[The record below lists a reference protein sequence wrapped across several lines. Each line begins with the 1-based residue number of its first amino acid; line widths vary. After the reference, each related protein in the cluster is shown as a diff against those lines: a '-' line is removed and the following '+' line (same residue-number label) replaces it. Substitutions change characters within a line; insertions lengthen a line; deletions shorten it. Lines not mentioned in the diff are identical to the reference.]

1 MIEPREG
8 LVAAILFVLTS
19 LMLPL
24 AFAPAGQGGAQDRNA
39 TRFHLSMALFQLRA
53 DEITR
58 TMGDS
63 GLATPAEDETQ
74 SQIPAK
80 ADGEV
85 QASSYAL
92 FLVEDWVSA
101 TADHPVEDR
110 DRLLKQVA
118 VAALAFGRDHE
129 ARSLLKEAEVLFA
142 DQEPLAYLFS
152 EREVNA
158 QVLRQDLEQTLLP
171 GVIQELLVKRY
182 SEDSIDGIR
191 ASIQADV
198 TAYSGRIGSMVLAYL
213 LVLVAGLVVLVR
225 SGVWLRRFSTPRS
238 DVALSRFQAR
248 PMQTFLLFLLWM
260 LILFSMG
267 TLVSQA
273 LSGHVSGAT
282 NMMLTYVATAVAGVY
297 LVRTMGYPRASSLLD
312 SVDLDVQLGI
322 RRPVAMG
329 IAGYLAAVPVVLLL
343 GVVSAILF
351 GGGAG
356 AGLSPAIPF
365 LAGSAGAA
373 ERWIVVGTVVILAP
387 LFEEFFFRG
396 FLFQQFR
403 STLGTTHAILLSA
416 LVFAAVHLS
425 IESFLP
431 LFGLGVILG
440 LVYHHTQSL
449 WASILTHAL
458 WNAATSVMVMTVFD

>member
-1 MIEPREG
+1 MIEQREG
-8 LVAAILFVLTS
+8 IVAAVLFVLTS

-24 AFAPAGQGGAQDRNA
+24 AFAPAGHVGALDGNA

-53 DEITR
+53 DEVTR
-58 TMGDS
+58 TMEEGTREASAEAEAPSENPSETEGGQQQS
-63 GLATPAEDETQ
+63 G
-74 SQIPAK
+74 
-80 ADGEV
+80 
-85 QASSYAL
+85 YAL
-92 FLVEDWVSA
+92 FLIDDWVSV
-101 TADHPVEDR
+101 TAGHPEEER

-118 VAALAFGRDHE
+118 AAALAYGRDDE
-129 ARSLLKEAEVLFA
+129 ARLLLREAGVTFA
-142 DQEPLAYLFS
+142 EQEPLAYLFS
-152 EREVNA
+152 DREVSA
-158 QVLRQDLEQTLLP
+158 EVLRQDLDQTLLP
-171 GVIQELLVKRY
+171 GVIQDLLVQRHTG
-182 SEDSIDGIR
+182 EGLDGMR
-191 ASIQADV
+191 ASIRADV
-198 TAYSGRIGSMVLAYL
+198 TSYTSRIGWVVLVYL

-225 SGVWLRRFSTPRS
+225 SRGWLRRFSTPRS

-248 PMQTFLLFLLWM
+248 PMQTFLLFMLWM

-273 LSGHVSGAT
+273 LSGRVGGAT
-282 NMMLTYVATAVAGVY
+282 NMMLTYVATAMAGVY
-297 LVRTMGYPRASSLLD
+297 LVRTMGYPRSSSLLD

-329 IAGYLAAVPVVLLL
+329 IAGYLAAVPVVLFL

-351 GGGAG
+351 GGGPATS
-356 AGLSPAIPF
+356 LSPAIPF

-373 ERWIVVGTVVILAP
+373 EQWIVVGTVVILAP

-403 STLGTTHAILLSA
+403 SALGATHAVLLSA

-458 WNAATSVMVMTVFD
+458 WNAATSIMVMTVFD

>member
-1 MIEPREG
+1 MIEQREG
-8 LVAAILFVLTS
+8 FVAAVLFVLTS

-24 AFAPAGQGGAQDRNA
+24 AFAPADQGGAQDRNA
-39 TRFHLSMALFQLRA
+39 MRFHLSMALFQLRA
-53 DEITR
+53 DEIMR
-58 TMGDS
+58 AMGDS
-63 GLATPAEDETQ
+63 RVATSAGAQTSTEVP
-74 SQIPAK
+74 SK
-80 ADGEV
+80 ADEAMS
-85 QASSYAL
+85 ASSYAL
-92 FLVEDWVSA
+92 FLTEDWVSV
-101 TADHPVEDR
+101 TAGLPANDR

-118 VAALAFGRDHE
+118 AAALAYGRDQE
-129 ARSLLKEAEVLFA
+129 ARSLLKEAGVRVG

-152 EREVNA
+152 ERQVDA
-158 QVLRQDLEQTLLP
+158 QVLMQDLEQTLLP
-171 GVIQELLVKRY
+171 QVIQKLLVERY
-182 SEDSIDGIR
+182 AKDSAKGFR
-191 ASIQADV
+191 RSIEADV
-198 TAYSGRIGSMVLAYL
+198 TAYSGRIGSMVLGYL

-225 SGVWLRRFSTPRS
+225 SGTWLRRFSTPPS
-238 DVALSRFQAR
+238 DVVLSRFQAR
-248 PMQTFLLFLLWM
+248 PMQTFLLFMLWM
-260 LILFSMG
+260 LILFSVG
-267 TLVSQA
+267 TLISQA
-273 LSGHVSGAT
+273 LSGRVSGAA
-282 NMMLTYVATAVAGVY
+282 NMMLTYVATATAGVY

-312 SVDLDVQLGI
+312 SVDLDVRLGI

-329 IAGYLAAVPVVLLL
+329 IAGYLAAVPVVLSL

-351 GGGAG
+351 GGGTG

-365 LAGSAGAA
+365 LAGAAGAA
-373 ERWIVVGTVVILAP
+373 ERWIIVGTVVILAP